1 MSHFDSSALQK
12 LGVYSDSHV
21 AKMSDAVGV
30 ICMQIFDCFR
40 NLTVIY
46 GALRRCL
53 AKHFSSFVIVFW
65 RDV

>member
-12 LGVYSDSHV
+12 LGVYNDSHV
-21 AKMSDAVGV
+21 AKTNDAVGV

-46 GALRRCL
+46 GGLCRCL
-53 AKHFSSFVIVFW
+53 AKHFSFFVSVF
-65 RDV
+65 

>member
-1 MSHFDSSALQK
+1 MSHFDSSTLQK
-12 LGVYSDSHV
+12 LGVYNDSHV
-21 AKMSDAVGV
+21 AEMNDAVGV

-53 AKHFSSFVIVFW
+53 ARHFSFVVIVF
-65 RDV
+65 